1 MDIKIHERVYK
12 IIHETIENETLLGET
27 NNKSAIIRLS
37 NKIDNQLLYST
48 IIHELVHAYLFEYG
62 IYDNNYTNENVC
74 NFFGA
79 YGTEI
84 IENACK
90 IQSLLSRIK

>member
-1 MDIKIHERVYK
+1 MTVKINKRYYTIKFDTLEEERNIGLTLCK
-12 IIHETIENETLLGET
+12 IGE
-27 NNKSAIIRLS
+27 IRLAS
-37 NKIDNQLLYST
+37 EIDKDLLYST

-62 IYDNNYTNENVC
+62 MPRDNYSQEDMC

-90 IQSLLSRIK
+90 IQSLLSRA

>member
-1 MDIKIHERVYK
+1 MFIKIHNRKYK
-12 IIHETIENETLLGET
+12 VEYETLESETLLGET

-62 IYDNNYTNENVC
+62 MPRDNYNQEDMC

-84 IENACK
+84 IENAYK
-90 IQSLLSRIK
+90 IQSLFSKEK

>member
-1 MDIKIHERVYK
+1 MRIKINKRYYTIKFDTPEEDRTIGLTSYK
-12 IIHETIENETLLGET
+12 LGE
-27 NNKSAIIRLS
+27 IRLS
-37 NKIDNQLLYST
+37 KNLDKNLLYST
-48 IIHELVHAYLFEYG
+48 IIHELIHAYLFEYG
-62 IYDNNYTNENVC
+62 MPRDNYNQEDIC

-90 IQSLLSRIK
+90 IQSLLSRVK